1 MNSSVQYAKLI
12 EVRLV
17 WVR

>member
-1 MNSSVQYAKLI
+1 MILI

-17 WVR
+17 LLK